1 MNKQNLL
8 DTLTRID
15 GRGYPAYKDIRGSY
29 HMGSYILH
37 IDHVQ
42 SDPFAAPSRIR
53 IEMPQSKAGFPAAL
67 YDTPVAHR
75 ALSDYLTRQVHRCV
89 HRCAK
94 GTRGSGKSGAI
105 RVQSVG
111 QEILER
117 TSVVI
122 DQNKVEARLT
132 IGLPAAGRRVLG
144 RQAIGMFDGELPQIA
159 EGALCIKN
167 LNQKA
172 IQDQADL
179 CEDQAALRDWLIAND
194 CVAFVAEGS
203 VLPRRSGVDDRPMEG
218 GAIAFQ
224 PPASL
229 TREVSLPHR
238 GTIKGMAIPKGITL
252 ITGGGYHGKST
263 LLRAIERGVYDHIPG
278 DGREYVVTDP
288 CAMKIRAEDGRR
300 VERVDISLF
309 INHLPNGEST
319 ESFSTENASGSTS
332 QAANIAEALEAGAR
346 VLLLDE
352 DTSATN
358 FMIRDARM
366 QMLIPSAKEPITPFI
381 DRVRELYEET
391 GVSTILVIGGSGDYF
406 DVSDLVVLM
415 DHYEPYDVTR
425 EARDIAS
432 EQSTK
437 RSAQGEKQDIRIR
450 SRIPL
455 SESLELQ
462 GRRQGVKSRG
472 VDAIRYGDTELQLD
486 DVEQLV
492 DANQTRALAEIIRYA
507 RRYMEGSRTL
517 HEIIGLVLGDMDKN
531 GLDVLSPYRGHPGEM
546 ARPRGLEIAA
556 AFNRLRIL
564 TVKQKI

>member
-8 DTLTRID
+8 DTLSRID

-42 SDPFAAPSRIR
+42 SDPFASPSRIR

-67 YDTPVAHR
+67 YDSPVRHR
-75 ALSDYLTRQVHRCV
+75 ALSDYLTRQVHDCIRRYC
-89 HRCAK
+89 K
-94 GTRGSGKSGAI
+94 GNRGSGKSGTV

-111 QEILER
+111 QEMLER
-117 TSVVI
+117 TSVII
-122 DQNKVEARLT
+122 DENKVEARLS

-144 RQAIGMFDGELPQIA
+144 RQAIGMFTEELPRIA
-159 EGALCIKN
+159 EGALCLKS

-172 IQDQADL
+172 IREQVDL
-179 CEDQAALRDWLIAND
+179 CEDQAALRDWLAEHD
-194 CVAFVAEGS
+194 CVAFVAEGA
-203 VLPRRSGVDDRPMEG
+203 VLPRKSGVDDRPMEN
-218 GAIAFQ
+218 GAIPFQ
-224 PPASL
+224 PPDSL
-229 TREVSLPHR
+229 TEEVNLPHK
-238 GTIKGMAIPKGITL
+238 GAIKGMAIPRGITL

-288 CAMKIRAEDGRR
+288 RAMKIRAEDGRR

-309 INHLPNGEST
+309 INDLPNGEST
-319 ESFSTENASGSTS
+319 GGFSTENASGSTS
-332 QAANIAEALEAGAR
+332 QAANIAEALEAGAGA
-346 VLLLDE
+346 LLLDE

-366 QMLIPSAKEPITPFI
+366 QRLIPSDKEPITPFI
-381 DRVRELYEET
+381 DRVRGLYT
-391 GVSTILVIGGSGDYF
+391 GMGVSTILVIGGSGDYF
-406 DVSDLVVLM
+406 DVSDLVILM

-425 EARDIAS
+425 QAKDIAA
-432 EQSTK
+432 EQPTK
-437 RSAQGEKQDIRIR
+437 RSAQGAGQDIRIR

-455 SESLELQ
+455 SDSLELT
-462 GRRQGVKSRG
+462 GRRQKVKSRG

-492 DANQTRALAEIIRYA
+492 DANQTRAIAEIIRYA
-507 RRYMEGSRTL
+507 RRYMENDRPL
-517 HEIIGLVLGDMDKN
+517 AEIIERVLSDMDKD

-564 TVKQKI
+564 RVKQK

>member
-42 SDPFAAPSRIR
+42 SDPFASPSRIR
-53 IEMPQSKAGFPAAL
+53 IEVPQSKAGFPASL
-67 YDTPVAHR
+67 YDTPVRHR
-75 ALSDYLTRQVHRCV
+75 ALSDYLTRQLILCV
-89 HRCAK
+89 HRYAK
-94 GTRGSGKSGAI
+94 GNRGSGKSGAV
-105 RVQSVG
+105 RVQSLG

-122 DQNKVEARLT
+122 DRDKAEARLT
-132 IGLPAAGRRVLG
+132 VGLPAAGRRVLG
-144 RQAIGMFDGELPQIA
+144 RQAIGMFGEELPRIA
-159 EGALCIKN
+159 EGALCLKS
-167 LNQKA
+167 LNAQE
-172 IQDQADL
+172 IQEQVDL
-179 CEDQAALRDWLIAND
+179 CEDQAYLRDWLKQND

-218 GAIAFQ
+218 GAIAFV
-224 PPASL
+224 PPESL
-229 TREVSLPHR
+229 TREVNLPHR
-238 GTIKGMAIPKGITL
+238 GAIKGMAVPRGITL

-263 LLRAIERGVYDHIPG
+263 LLRAIERGVYDHIAG

-288 CAMKIRAEDGRR
+288 YAMKIRAEDGRR
-300 VERVDISLF
+300 VEKADIGLF
-309 INHLPNGEST
+309 INDLPNGEST

-332 QAANIAEALEAGAR
+332 QAANIAEALEAGAT

-366 QMLIPSAKEPITPFI
+366 QRLIPSEKEPITPFI
-381 DRVRELYEET
+381 DRVRGLYTEM
-391 GVSTILVIGGSGDYF
+391 GVSTVLVIGGSGDYF
-406 DVSDLVVLM
+406 DVSDRVVLM
-415 DHYEPYDVTR
+415 DHYEPYDVT
-425 EARDIAS
+425 ARARSIAS
-432 EQSTK
+432 EQPTR
-437 RSAQGEKQDIRIR
+437 RSVQGAEQGISVRE
-450 SRIPL
+450 RIPL
-455 SESLELQ
+455 TGSLELQ
-462 GRRQGVKSRG
+462 GRRQKVKSRG

-492 DANQTRALAEIIRYA
+492 DPNQTRAIAEIIRYA
-507 RRYMEGSRTL
+507 RRYMEGDRTL
-517 HEIIGLVLGDMDKN
+517 KEIIEMVLTDMDQK

-564 TVKQKI
+564 RVRQK